1 MGSGWASGECE
12 LGDHVRLQTKQCLE
26 AYRAKP
32 NLIEQD
38 AGIELSNVTGGY
50 GKKQLHELIQN
61 AADALVGERGR
72 VSLVLSADY
81 LYCANEGRP
90 MTSVGVE
97 TIMAS
102 HLSRKRDDEIGRFGL
117 GFKSV
122 LGITDTPEI
131 FSRSGSLR
139 FDRARSEQ
147 LVRMIS
153 PNVPHTPVLRI
164 GEALDPDEEFGKD
177 AILTELSTWAT
188 TIVRLRLKDDAGWI
202 ATAMLEFP
210 PEFLLFAPHVRQ
222 LELSDTVSGTRKN
235 WIASHRG
242 NQVSLNS
249 EDSEAIWRIFHAGH
263 EPSQSARSEAGAI
276 TGRESIQVTW
286 AVPEK
291 DRTRIGTFWSYFP
304 TNSQT
309 TLAGIINAPFKTNED
324 RHDILEGEY
333 NREIL
338 LSTLPGLISSNLE
351 SLVNDRDPGS
361 VLDLLPARGRESRSW
376 ADEEINDPIMAAV
389 AQVPCLPDMNGKLL
403 RPSGINLPPQILSEF
418 DSWKPRWAA
427 VPGRP
432 NNWLHPSAESTSARR
447 AKVERLAALARTK
460 PRGIGEWLRALAQSA
475 GVPGSREAIKLAAL
489 IDRNASQYSSEMRH
503 SAFVLAANES
513 LQLPHAGRI
522 FVSDFDS
529 EPTAQFIHPDVTAD
543 QDVVDALRELR
554 IGPMDQLGRLKSH
567 VAQMIGVIHSGV
579 NVERLWKLSRGI
591 PPREVAETLTNAFG
605 VGGTP
610 VRSMAQ
616 RVVALRDTLLPG
628 MIVPADGSRDAES
641 TIDTGF
647 HADDLPVLR
656 ALGANSEPV
665 QGRIDENDQWYQ
677 EWDAAAKEAY
687 CAQSADSGVTV
698 QPGRVR
704 VTPGKTYRGL
714 DILGRLSVEGR
725 RNLTLLVLRGR
736 PAPWILAA
744 GSGATMP
751 FTNPALWWIAQHG
764 VVDTAFGPRP
774 VHDAF
779 APIAGLPND
788 LLPIAK
794 LDEALVRSLGLRSQI
809 TARDW
814 QRILVNPWKY
824 LDRQDQ
830 LNRLYGLAAAAGAPA
845 PDELGVEVRSKKTLA
860 APVDTY
866 VTLRDSDYDLLS
878 GAGYPTVFAA
888 TRELMT
894 ALTERWKLQD
904 SHGLVNRA
912 VLPTISGESTPLFDR
927 FPGLRAKLGDEPDI
941 ELVPCSDLAVQVT
954 MRNAPVEIQTD
965 HSILRDGDRVVY
977 YLDSLTD
984 NDLLT
989 ELISALRW
997 SLSPTLVTKVLEIG
1011 ARSAKSQLREQ
1022 VRKEKN
1028 EDRKLVMLA
1037 GAEAIRNELPAGAV
1051 KLAEARK
1058 GRDLRDEELAAMARA
1073 SKGAGLLKRL
1083 MPAIEENGI
1092 TLPQLTG
1099 SYEARSTVQDLGL
1112 SPEFAGSRTVQPPPR
1127 FEVIGPIGLP
1137 ALHDY
1142 QEAVVDSLQA
1152 ILRPGGK
1159 NRGIVSLPTGS
1170 GKTRVAV
1177 EALIRHISETDSE
1190 PLIVWIAQTN
1200 ELCEQAV
1207 DAWSYTWS
1215 SMAQPGAK
1223 LTISRLWG
1231 ANDTTPAEEGV
1242 HVVVTTDA
1250 KLLKLQRKKEHE
1262 WLTDADIVLVD
1273 EAHTSISKTYTE
1285 LFNWLKR
1292 GARERDRVLIGLSA
1306 SPYRGHNEEQTQT
1319 LVNRYDSNLLT
1330 AGMLGEDPH
1339 AELQRRGILARVRH
1353 LELDGM
1359 RLTPSKSQ
1367 RPDDSDSAH
1376 LADYRI
1382 DLEAV
1387 AANDER
1393 NQRILNSIER
1403 LPAEMTVLVFT
1414 ASVQHAEMLAAVLSD
1429 MGIRSSSIAGYTQ
1442 PRERRRIIERFKAS
1456 EIRVLTN
1463 YNVLSQGFDAPRVG
1477 AVYVARPTFS
1487 PNRYQQMIGRG
1498 LRGPRN
1504 GGLEEVLIVNVKDN
1518 IDAFGT
1524 TLAFHHFDPLWQDR

>member
-1 MGSGWASGECE
+1 MGSGWAGSDGE

-50 GKKQLHELIQN
+50 GKKQLNELIQN

-72 VSLVLSADY
+72 VALVLSADC

-90 MTSVGVE
+90 ISSVGVE

-122 LGITDTPEI
+122 LGITDSPEI

-139 FDRARSEQ
+139 FDRARSEN
-147 LVRMIS
+147 LVRIIS

-164 GEALDPDEEFGKD
+164 GEALDPDEEFEKD
-177 AILTELSTWAT
+177 TILAELSAWAS
-188 TIVRLRLKDDAGWI
+188 TIVRLPLKDGIDWI
-202 ATAMLEFP
+202 DKAMLEFP

-222 LELSDTVSGTRKN
+222 LELSNMVSGTRKL
-235 WIASHRG
+235 WTASHSG
-242 NQVSLNS
+242 NQVSLS
-249 EDSEAIWRIFHAGH
+249 SGDSEAIWRIFHAEH
-263 EPSQSARSEAGAI
+263 EPSNSARSEAGAI
-276 TGRESIQVTW
+276 TGRDFIQVTW
-286 AVPEK
+286 AVPDK
-291 DRTRIGTFWSYFP
+291 DRTRVGTFWSYFP

-324 RHDILEGEY
+324 RHDILQGEY

-338 LSTLPGLISSNLE
+338 LSTLPGLVSTNLE
-351 SLVNDRDPGS
+351 FLVTENDPGS
-361 VLDLLPARGRESRSW
+361 ILDLLPARGREARSW
-376 ADEEINDPIMAAV
+376 ADEEINDPIMSAV
-389 AQVPCLPDMNGKLL
+389 AHVPCLPDMNGKLL
-403 RPSGINLPPQILSEF
+403 RPSGINLPPQILSDF
-418 DSWKPRWAA
+418 DSWKPRWAS

-432 NNWLHPSAESTSARR
+432 NNWLHPSAESTLARR
-447 AKVERLAALARTK
+447 AKVERLAGFARTK
-460 PRGIGEWLRALAQSA
+460 RRGIGEWLRALTQSA

-489 IDRNASQYSSEMRH
+489 IDCNASEYSSEMRQ
-503 SAFVLAANES
+503 SAFVLAADDS

-529 EPTAQFIHPDVTAD
+529 EPTAQFIHADVTAD
-543 QDVVDALRELR
+543 HDVVDALRELR
-554 IGPMDQLGRLKSH
+554 IGPMDQLGRLKSQ
-567 VAQMIGVIHSGV
+567 VTQMIGTTHSGV
-579 NVERLWKLSRGI
+579 SVERLWRLSRGLSA
-591 PPREVAETLTNAFG
+591 REVAETLTNAFG
-605 VGGTP
+605 TGGTP

-628 MIVPADGSRDAES
+628 MIVPADGSRDAEF
-641 TIDTGF
+641 TIDTEF
-647 HADDLPVLR
+647 HAEDLPLLR
-656 ALGANSEPV
+656 ALGANSELA
-665 QGRIDENDQWYQ
+665 QGRIDENDHWYS
-677 EWDAAAKEAY
+677 EWDTAAREAY
-687 CAQSADSGVTV
+687 CARSADSGVTI

-725 RNLTLLVLRGR
+725 RNLTLQVLRSR

-744 GSGATMP
+744 GSGTTMP
-751 FTNPALWWIAQHG
+751 FTNPALWWVAQHG

-774 VHDAF
+774 VRDAF
-779 APIAGLPND
+779 APIAGLPSD
-788 LLPIAK
+788 LLPVAK
-794 LDEALVRSLGLRSQI
+794 LDEALIHSLGLRSQL
-809 TARDW
+809 TVRDW
-814 QRILVNPWKY
+814 QRILVNPWNH
-824 LDRQDQ
+824 LERQDQ
-830 LNRLYGLAAAAGAPA
+830 LNRLYGFAAVAGAPA
-845 PDELGVEVRSKKTLA
+845 PEELGVEVRSKKTLA
-860 APVDTY
+860 PPVDTY

-878 GAGYPTVFAA
+878 GAGYPTVLAT
-888 TRELMT
+888 TREQMS
-894 ALTERWKLQD
+894 ALTERWELQD
-904 SHGLVNRA
+904 SHGLVNRS
-912 VLPTISGESTPLFDR
+912 VLPTASGEATPLLDR
-927 FPGLRAKLGDEPDI
+927 FPGLRAVLRDEPDI
-941 ELVPCSDLAVQVT
+941 DLLPCSDLAVQVT
-954 MRNAPVEIQTD
+954 MRNAAVEIQAD
-965 HSILRDGDRVVY
+965 HSILRDGDRIVY

-984 NDLLT
+984 DVLLS
-989 ELISALRW
+989 ELSSELRW
-997 SLSPTLVTKVLEIG
+997 NLSPSLVTRALEIG
-1011 ARSAKSQLREQ
+1011 ERSAKSRLREQ

-1028 EDRKLVMLA
+1028 EDRKLVLLA
-1037 GAEAIRNELPAGAV
+1037 GAEAIRNELPSGAV
-1051 KLAEARK
+1051 QLAEVRK
-1058 GRDLRDEELAAMARA
+1058 GRRLRDEELAAMARA

-1099 SYEARSTVQDLGL
+1099 SYQARSTVQDLGL

-1142 QEAVVDSLQA
+1142 QEAVVDNLQTV
-1152 ILRPGGK
+1152 LRPGGK
-1159 NRGIVSLPTGS
+1159 NRGIVALPTGS

-1177 EALIRHISETDSE
+1177 EAIIRHISETESE

-1215 SMAQPGAK
+1215 SAARPGAK

-1231 ANDTTPAEEGV
+1231 ANDTTPAEDGA
-1242 HVVVTTDA
+1242 HIVVTTDA
-1250 KLLKLQRKKEHE
+1250 KLLKLSRKKEHE

-1306 SPYRGHNEEQTQT
+1306 SPYRGHNQDQTQT

-1330 AGMLGEDPH
+1330 AGVLGEDPH
-1339 AELQRRGILARVRH
+1339 GELQRRGILARVRH

-1359 RLTPSKSQ
+1359 TLIPSKSK
-1367 RPDDSDSAH
+1367 RPDDYDAGH
-1376 LADYRI
+1376 LDDYRI
-1382 DLEAV
+1382 DLDAV

-1393 NQRILNSIER
+1393 NQRILNSIEG
-1403 LPAEMTVLVFT
+1403 LPIDMTALVFT

-1442 PRERRRIIERFKAS
+1442 QSERRRVIERFKAG

-1463 YNVLSQGFDAPRVG
+1463 YNVLSQGFDAPKVG

-1504 GGLEEVLIVNVKDN
+1504 GGSEEVLIVNVKDN

-1524 TLAFHHFDPLWQDR
+1524 TLAFHHFDPLWQNR